1 MQKCSHV
8 RTPRLSR
15 RLPAVRL
22 GYVTETHLTERAC
35 KDAVYG
41 LGNKELIITISV
53 RICIWLQ
60 HLQNLFHHLY
70 TNWLHGLDKCRWES
84 LTFIMLFLLVLM
96 KLGDSW
102 ARKTVLNQSVCLEIF
117 LSINE
122 VDMNWN
128 KWNESYFELWIKR
141 WKCTWS
147 SQ

>member
-1 MQKCSHV
+1 MQKCSRV

-15 RLPAVRL
+15 CLPAVCL
-22 GYVTETHLTERAC
+22 GSVTETHWPR
-35 KDAVYG
+35 G
-41 LGNKELIITISV
+41 LVKMPYRDQATKNRSLLSV

-70 TNWLHGLDKCRWES
+70 TNWQHGLDKCHWES

-96 KLGDSW
+96 KLGNSW